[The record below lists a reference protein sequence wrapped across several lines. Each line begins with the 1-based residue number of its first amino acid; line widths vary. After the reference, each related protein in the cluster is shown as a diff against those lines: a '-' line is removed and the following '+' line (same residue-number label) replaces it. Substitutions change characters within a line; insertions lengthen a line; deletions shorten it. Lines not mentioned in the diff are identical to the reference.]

1 MFKNL
6 FKKTESKAEKPLP
19 FRCTIEVHTN
29 QRTGGTTDLPLLVG
43 SPDAPAIMGAT
54 ITLDVEEDCSGNQV
68 EIEFKAWTKT
78 IVDIKVDAAEC
89 LRTEEPFK
97 INRWKLPVAKPK
109 IDKIA
114 KGCYTKYVEVG
125 IDPSWPSSS
134 TYRQGFVRYAIMVRY
149 KVNGRMSEFVAH
161 TEEQEIWVLNSAN
174 LLTDQPPVVVSEL
187 AKQGSL
193 PVEASIPSEV
203 VAMGQVIPVT
213 VKLSPYLAVSKY
225 AGQEAVLLGATFKVK
240 QKHLVRCRGF
250 HVGEGVAAYDNCL
263 NFALAEGWP
272 QSKDGWERTVDIRIP
287 SDPVISAY
295 TVTKFLFIT
304 HTLTVK
310 LRFRSG
316 AEKDSNT
323 HKTEECKLTF
333 DIKVVPPSLRRD
345 TVAMKELPPGYV
357 PDANQAPGYTPDKS
371 LAPAYVREE

>member
-1 MFKNL
+1 
-6 FKKTESKAEKPLP
+6 
-19 FRCTIEVHTN
+19 
-29 QRTGGTTDLPLLVG
+29 
-43 SPDAPAIMGAT
+43 
-54 ITLDVEEDCSGNQV
+54 
-68 EIEFKAWTKT
+68 
-78 IVDIKVDAAEC
+78 
-89 LRTEEPFK
+89 
-97 INRWKLPVAKPK
+97 
-109 IDKIA
+109 
-114 KGCYTKYVEVG
+114 
-125 IDPSWPSSS
+125 
-134 TYRQGFVRYAIMVRY
+134 MVRY

-323 HKTEECKLTF
+323 HKTEECKLTC
-333 DIKVVPPSLRRD
+333 
-345 TVAMKELPPGYV
+345 GYCLLV
-357 PDANQAPGYTPDKS
+357 K
-371 LAPAYVREE
+371 